1 MKYKV
6 NYLTTVIV
14 DAKDECDAMD
24 EADEVMIEEFGLGQH
39 QLRKFGIDIEKE
51 DEHTTKK

>member
-6 NYLTTVIV
+6 NYLTTVVV

-24 EADEVMIEEFGLGQH
+24 GADEIMMEEFGLNQY
-39 QLRKFGIDIEKE
+39 QLKKFGIDVEEE
-51 DEHTTKK
+51 DEHTIRK